1 MGPILEVH
9 ELTFRYAAR
18 PQPAIRDLSFALEEG
33 EMALMAGPSGC
44 GKSTLLRA
52 LNGLIPRSY
61 KGELRGTIRIGGH
74 DPRAWPMARL
84 SQQVGTLLQDPERQ
98 IVAADVLHDVA
109 FGLENLGW
117 PRTKILERVEE
128 VLHALGIAHLR
139 DRPTFQLSG
148 GEKQRVALAGV
159 LAMAPRILLLDEPLA
174 SLDPQSA
181 QEALAVF
188 RQLHQEGHTILLV
201 EHRVEDALQ
210 AGPRRVLYLEDGRLV
225 FDGDPES
232 FFERVDPTAV
242 KVPFRV
248 WLQRWSALTRRPT
261 PGVEI
266 PPASPTAP
274 PLVVFEDVSFGYGDG
289 PDVLRGIQAEI
300 RKGDSLAILGPNGAG
315 KTTLLKL
322 AMGLLKPRRG
332 RVWVGGKETRAQTVA
347 SIARTIG
354 YVFQS
359 PSHMLFAPTVW
370 EEVAFGPRNLG
381 RPPHQVEADVRWA
394 LEQVGLLDQAR
405 SSPWALSFGQQKR
418 VTIASVLSMRSR
430 ILVMDEPTAG
440 QDYQTCMRLMNAI
453 AELVFGTAQA
463 ADALVFITHDLDL
476 ALSFANRVW
485 VMADGQLIADG
496 PPETVLTDPEV
507 MRRGR
512 LVPTS
517 LLEANRRHLP
527 RTGCFM
533 RAERLCAWLQDVD
546 GAQGAI

>member
-1 MGPILEVH
+1 MASILEVRD
-9 ELTFRYAAR
+9 LTFRYAAR
-18 PQPAIRDLSFALEEG
+18 QQPAVRDISFSAEEG
-33 EMALMAGPSGC
+33 EMLLVAGPSGC

-61 KGELRGTIRIGGH
+61 KGELQGLIRIGGH
-74 DPRAWPMARL
+74 DPRAWPLARL

-117 PRTKILERVEE
+117 PRLRILERVEE

-148 GEKQRVALAGV
+148 GEKQRVALAGI

-181 QEALAVF
+181 QDALTLF
-188 RQLHQEGHTILLV
+188 RRLHQEGHTVLLV
-201 EHRVEDALQ
+201 EHRVEDAMK
-210 AGPRRVLYLEDGRLV
+210 AHPDRVLYLEEGRLT
-225 FDGDPES
+225 FDGDPEA

-242 KVPFRV
+242 KVPFPV
-248 WLQRWSALTRRPT
+248 WIQRWPAIRERQGP
-261 PGVEI
+261 PVEI
-266 PPASPTAP
+266 PPASPSAP
-274 PLVVFEDVSFGYGDG
+274 PLVVFEGVSFGYGDG
-289 PDVLRGIQAEI
+289 PDVVHGIHAEI

-332 RVWVGGKETRAQTVA
+332 RVWVGGKTTRDQTVA
-347 SIARTIG
+347 EVARTIG

-359 PSHMLFAPTVW
+359 PSQMLFAPTVW

-381 RPPHQVEADVRWA
+381 HPLEQIESDVRWA
-394 LEQVGLLDQAR
+394 LELVGLLDQAR
-405 SSPWALSFGQQKR
+405 VSPWALSFGQQKR

-440 QDYQTCMRLMNAI
+440 QDYQAYMRLMGSI
-453 AELVFGTAQA
+453 AGIAFGPAQA
-463 ADALVFITHDLDL
+463 VDALVFITHDLDL

-485 VMADGQLIADG
+485 VVADGRLIADG
-496 PPETVLTDPEV
+496 PPEAVFLNPEV

-517 LLEANRRHLP
+517 LLEANLQYLG
-527 RTGCFM
+527 RTGRFR
-533 RAERLCAWLQDVD
+533 RADQLAEFLHGSR
-546 GAQGAI
+546 

>member
-1 MGPILEVH
+1 MAPILEVRDF
-9 ELTFRYAAR
+9 TFRYAAR
-18 PQPAIRDLSFALEEG
+18 PQPAVQGISFSVEEG
-33 EMALMAGPSGC
+33 EMILVAGPSGC

-61 KGELRGTIRIGGH
+61 KGDLQGTIRIGGL
-74 DPRAWPMARL
+74 DPRTWPLARL

-117 PRTKILERVEE
+117 PRPRILERVDE
-128 VLHALGIAHLR
+128 VLNALGIAHLR

-181 QEALAVF
+181 LDALALF
-188 RQLHQEGHTILLV
+188 RQLHQEGHTVLLV
-201 EHRVEDALQ
+201 EHRVEDAMK
-210 AGPRRVLYLEDGRLV
+210 ARPGRVFYLEEGRLA
-225 FDGDPES
+225 FDGDPEA

-242 KVPFRV
+242 KVPFPV
-248 WLQRWSALTRRPT
+248 WLRRWPVVRERWEPT
-261 PGVEI
+261 VEI
-266 PPASPTAP
+266 PPPSPSAP

-289 PDVLRGIQAEI
+289 PDVLHGIQAEI

-315 KTTLLKL
+315 KTTLLKM

-332 RVWVGGKETRAQTVA
+332 RVWVGGKSTRDQTVA
-347 SIARTIG
+347 EIARTIG

-359 PSHMLFAPTVW
+359 PSQMLFAPTVW

-381 RPPHQVEADVRWA
+381 RPPDQIEADVRWA
-394 LEQVGLLDQAR
+394 LELVGLLDQAR

-418 VTIASVLSMRSR
+418 VAIASVLSMRSR

-440 QDYQTCMRLMNAI
+440 QDYRAYMRLMDAI
-453 AELVFGTAQA
+453 ARIAFGPAPA
-463 ADALVFITHDLDL
+463 VDALVFITHDLDL

-485 VMADGQLIADG
+485 VVADGRLIADG
-496 PPETVLTDPEV
+496 PPEVVLSDPEV

-517 LLEANRRHLP
+517 LLEANRQHLS
-527 RTGCFM
+527 RTGRFQ
-533 RAERLCAWLQDVD
+533 RAEQLAERLGESQ
-546 GAQGAI
+546 

>member
-1 MGPILEVH
+1 MAATLEVRD
-9 ELTFRYAAR
+9 LTFCYAAR
-18 PQPAIRDLSFALEEG
+18 PQPAVQAVSFSVEAG
-33 EMALMAGPSGC
+33 EMVLMAGPSGC
-44 GKSTLLRA
+44 GKSTLLRT

-61 KGELRGTIRIGGH
+61 KGELQGLIRIDGH
-74 DPRAWPMARL
+74 DPRTWPLAQL

-117 PRTKILERVEE
+117 PRSRILERVEE
-128 VLHALGIAHLR
+128 VMHALGIAHLR

-174 SLDPQSA
+174 SLDPQSV
-181 QEALAVF
+181 QDALALF
-188 RQLHQEGHTILLV
+188 RRLRQDGHTVVLV
-201 EHRVEDALQ
+201 EHRVEDALK
-210 AGPRRVLYLEDGRLV
+210 AGPDRVLYLEEGRLA
-225 FDGDPES
+225 FDGEPEA

-242 KVPFRV
+242 KVPFPV
-248 WLQRWSALTRRPT
+248 WLRRWPACSARRGPD
-261 PGVEI
+261 VEI
-266 PPASPTAP
+266 PPASPSAP

-289 PDVLRGIQAEI
+289 PDVVRGVQAEI

-332 RVWVGGKETRAQTVA
+332 RVWVGGKTTRDQTVA
-347 SIARTIG
+347 EIARTIG

-381 RPPHQVEADVRWA
+381 RSPDQVEADVRWA
-394 LEQVGLLDQAR
+394 LELVGLLDQAR

-440 QDYQTCMRLMNAI
+440 QDYRAYMRLMDAI
-453 AELVFGTAQA
+453 AAIAFGPSRAV
-463 ADALVFITHDLDL
+463 DALVFITHDLDL
-476 ALSFANRVW
+476 ALSFANRIW
-485 VMADGQLIADG
+485 VVADGRLIADG
-496 PPETVLTDPEV
+496 PPEVVLSDPEV
-507 MRRGR
+507 MRQGR

-517 LLEANRRHLP
+517 LLEANRQHRG
-527 RTGCFM
+527 RTGRFL
-533 RAERLCAWLQDVD
+533 RAERLVEFLL
-546 GAQGAI
+546 

>member
-1 MGPILEVH
+1 MC
-9 ELTFRYAAR
+9 
-18 PQPAIRDLSFALEEG
+18 IRDS
-33 EMALMAGPSGC
+33 
-44 GKSTLLRA
+44 
-52 LNGLIPRSY
+52 
-61 KGELRGTIRIGGH
+61 
-74 DPRAWPMARL
+74 
-84 SQQVGTLLQDPERQ
+84 
-98 IVAADVLHDVA
+98 DVA

-117 PRTKILERVEE
+117 PRAKILERVEE

-188 RQLHQEGHTILLV
+188 RQLHREGHTILLV

-248 WLQRWSALTRRPT
+248 WLQRWSTLKGRPT

-266 PPASPTAP
+266 PPASPNAP

-347 SIARTIG
+347 STPAPSAMCSRAPAICS
-354 YVFQS
+354 S
-359 PSHMLFAPTVW
+359 PPRCGRRWPSGPGTWAALPIRSKPTS
-370 EEVAFGPRNLG
+370 AGPWNRLG
-381 RPPHQVEADVRWA
+381 CWTRPAPPH
-394 LEQVGLLDQAR
+394 
-405 SSPWALSFGQQKR
+405 
-418 VTIASVLSMRSR
+418 
-430 ILVMDEPTAG
+430 
-440 QDYQTCMRLMNAI
+440 
-453 AELVFGTAQA
+453 
-463 ADALVFITHDLDL
+463 
-476 ALSFANRVW
+476 
-485 VMADGQLIADG
+485 G
-496 PPETVLTDPEV
+496 P
-507 MRRGR
+507 
-512 LVPTS
+512 
-517 LLEANRRHLP
+517 
-527 RTGCFM
+527 
-533 RAERLCAWLQDVD
+533 
-546 GAQGAI
+546 

>member
-1 MGPILEVH
+1 MAPILEVRD
-9 ELTFRYAAR
+9 LTFRYAAR
-18 PQPAIRDLSFALEEG
+18 PQPAVQGISFSVKEG
-33 EMALMAGPSGC
+33 EMILVAGPSGC

-61 KGELRGTIRIGGH
+61 KGDLQGMIRIGGL
-74 DPRAWPMARL
+74 DPHTWPLARL

-117 PRTKILERVEE
+117 PRHRILERVSEI
-128 VLHALGIAHLR
+128 LNALGIAHLR

-181 QEALAVF
+181 QDALALF
-188 RQLHQEGHTILLV
+188 RQLHREGHTVLLV
-201 EHRVEDALQ
+201 EHRVEDAMK
-210 AGPRRVLYLEDGRLV
+210 AHPNRVFYLEDGRLA
-225 FDGDPES
+225 FDGDPEA

-242 KVPFRV
+242 KVPFSV
-248 WLQRWSALTRRPT
+248 WLRRWPAVRERWGPA
-261 PGVEI
+261 VEI
-266 PPASPTAP
+266 PPASPSAP

-289 PDVLRGIQAEI
+289 PDVLHGIQAEI

-332 RVWVGGKETRAQTVA
+332 QVWVGGKSTRDQTVA
-347 SIARTIG
+347 EIARTIG

-359 PSHMLFAPTVW
+359 PSQMLFAPTVW

-381 RPPHQVEADVRWA
+381 RPPDRVEADVRWA
-394 LEQVGLLDQAR
+394 LGLVGLLDQAR

-440 QDYQTCMRLMNAI
+440 QDYRAYMRLMDAI
-453 AELVFGTAQA
+453 AHIAFGPAPA
-463 ADALVFITHDLDL
+463 VDALVFITHDLDL
-476 ALSFANRVW
+476 ALSFANRIW
-485 VMADGQLIADG
+485 VVTDGQLIADG
-496 PPETVLTDPEV
+496 PPEVVLSDPEV
-507 MRRGR
+507 MRQGR

-517 LLEANRRHLP
+517 LLEANRQHLN
-527 RTGCFM
+527 RTGRFQ
-533 RAERLCAWLQDVD
+533 RAERLVEFLINPHEHQRLH
-546 GAQGAI
+546 

>member
-1 MGPILEVH
+1 MGPILEVRD
-9 ELTFRYAAR
+9 LMFRYAAR
-18 PQPAIRDLSFALEEG
+18 PQPAIRDLSFALAEG

-61 KGELRGTIRIGGH
+61 KGELRGAIRIGGH
-74 DPRAWPMARL
+74 DPRTWPLARL

-117 PRTKILERVEE
+117 PRARILERVGE

-181 QEALAVF
+181 QEALSVF
-188 RQLHQEGHTILLV
+188 RQLHREGHTILMV

-210 AGPRRVLYLEDGRLV
+210 AGPERVLYLEDGRLI
-225 FDGDPES
+225 FDGDPET

-248 WLQRWSALTRRPT
+248 WLLRWPALAQRPAL
-261 PGVEI
+261 GEEI
-266 PPASPTAP
+266 PPASPVAP

-289 PDVLRGIQAEI
+289 PDVLQGIQAEI

-332 RVWVGGKETRAQTVA
+332 RVWVAGKETRAQTVA
-347 SIARTIG
+347 GIARTIG

-381 RPPHQVEADVRWA
+381 RSPHQIEADVRWA

-418 VTIASVLSMRSR
+418 VTIASVLSMHSR

-440 QDYQTCMRLMNAI
+440 QDYRTYMRLMDAV
-453 AELVFGTAQA
+453 AELVFGPARA

-476 ALSFANRVW
+476 ALSFANRIW
-485 VMADGQLIADG
+485 VIADGQLIADG
-496 PPETVLTDPEV
+496 PPEAVLRDPQV
-507 MRRGR
+507 MHRGR

-517 LLEANRRHLP
+517 LLETNCQYLP
-527 RTGCFM
+527 RTGRFM
-533 RAERLCAWLQDVD
+533 WAGRLCAWLQ
-546 GAQGAI
+546 GAH

>member
-1 MGPILEVH
+1 MAPILEVH
-9 ELTFRYAAR
+9 DFTFRYAAR
-18 PQPAIRDLSFALEEG
+18 PGPAVQGITFSVEEG
-33 EMALMAGPSGC
+33 EMLLIAGPSGC

-61 KGELRGTIRIGGH
+61 KGELQGAIRIGGM
-74 DPRAWPMARL
+74 DPRTWPLARL
-84 SQQVGTLLQDPERQ
+84 SQHVGTLLQDPERQ

-117 PRTKILERVEE
+117 PRARILERVDE

-148 GEKQRVALAGV
+148 GEKQRVALAGI

-181 QEALAVF
+181 QDALALF
-188 RQLHQEGHTILLV
+188 RQLHQEGHTVLLV
-201 EHRVEDALQ
+201 EHRVEDAMK
-210 AGPRRVLYLEDGRLV
+210 ARPNRVLYLEEGHLT
-225 FDGDPES
+225 FDGDPET
-232 FFERVDPTAV
+232 FFEHVDPAAV
-242 KVPFRV
+242 KVPFPV
-248 WLQRWSALTRRPT
+248 WLRRWPAVRERGKPAA
-261 PGVEI
+261 EI

-274 PLVVFEDVSFGYGDG
+274 PLVVFENVSFGYGEG
-289 PDVLRGIQAEI
+289 PDVVHEVHAEI

-322 AMGLLKPRRG
+322 AMGLLKPRKG
-332 RVWVGGKETRAQTVA
+332 RVWVGKKTTREQTVA
-347 SIARTIG
+347 EIARAIG

-359 PSHMLFAPTVW
+359 PSQMLFAPTVW

-381 RPPHQVEADVRWA
+381 YSPQQIETNVRWA
-394 LEQVGLLDQAR
+394 LELVGLLDQAR

-440 QDYQTCMRLMNAI
+440 QDYRAYMRLMDAI
-453 AELVFGTAQA
+453 AGIAFGPAQA
-463 ADALVFITHDLDL
+463 VDALVFITHDLDL

-485 VMADGQLIADG
+485 VVADGRLIADG
-496 PPETVLTDPEV
+496 PPEIVFSDPEV

-517 LLEANRRHLP
+517 LLEANRQYLP
-527 RTGCFM
+527 RTGRFQ
-533 RAERLCAWLQDVD
+533 RAERLAELLQ
-546 GAQGAI
+546 GSQPAPLA

>member
-9 ELTFRYAAR
+9 DFSFRYAAR
-18 PQPAIRDLSFALEEG
+18 PRPAVQGISFSVEEG
-33 EMALMAGPSGC
+33 EMVLIAGPSGC

-61 KGELRGTIRIGGH
+61 KGELQGVIRIGGL
-74 DPRAWPMARL
+74 DPRPWPLARL

-117 PRTKILERVEE
+117 PRAKIVERVDE

-181 QEALAVF
+181 QDALALF
-188 RQLHQEGHTILLV
+188 RRLHREGHTVLLV
-201 EHRVEDALQ
+201 EHRVEDTMQ
-210 AGPRRVLYLEDGRLV
+210 AHPNRVLYLEEGRLA
-225 FDGDPES
+225 FDGDPEA

-242 KVPFRV
+242 KVPFPV
-248 WLQRWSALTRRPT
+248 WLRRWSVVREDQKPA
-261 PGVEI
+261 VEI

-274 PLVVFEDVSFGYGDG
+274 PLVVFENVSFGYGDG
-289 PDVLRGIQAEI
+289 PDVVHEIHAEI

-332 RVWVGGKETRAQTVA
+332 RVWVGKKTTREQTVA
-347 SIARTIG
+347 EIARTIG

-359 PSHMLFAPTVW
+359 PSQMLFAPTVW

-381 RPPHQVEADVRWA
+381 HSPQQIETNVRWA
-394 LEQVGLLDQAR
+394 LELVGLLDQAR

-440 QDYQTCMRLMNAI
+440 QDYRTYMRLMDAI
-453 AELVFGTAQA
+453 AEIVFGPARA

-476 ALSFANRVW
+476 ALSFANRIW
-485 VMADGQLIADG
+485 VMAEGRLIADG
-496 PPETVLTDPEV
+496 PPEKVLSDPEG

-517 LLEANRRHLP
+517 LLEANLQHLP
-527 RTGCFM
+527 RTGRFM
-533 RAERLCAWLQDVD
+533 RAECLGAWLH
-546 GAQGAI
+546 GLG

>member
-1 MGPILEVH
+1 MAAILEVRD
-9 ELTFRYAAR
+9 LTFRYAAR
-18 PQPAIRDLSFALEEG
+18 PQPAVQGVSFSVEAG
-33 EMALMAGPSGC
+33 EMVLMAGPSGC
-44 GKSTLLRA
+44 GKSTLLRT

-61 KGELRGTIRIGGH
+61 KGELQGIIRMDGH
-74 DPRAWPMARL
+74 DPRAWPLARL

-117 PRTKILERVEE
+117 PRPRILERVEE
-128 VLHALGIAHLR
+128 VMHALGIAHLR
-139 DRPTFQLSG
+139 DRLTFQLSG

-159 LAMAPRILLLDEPLA
+159 LAMAPRILFLDEPLA

-181 QEALAVF
+181 QDALALF
-188 RQLHQEGHTILLV
+188 RRLRQDGHTMVLV
-201 EHRVEDALQ
+201 EHRVEDALK
-210 AGPRRVLYLEDGRLV
+210 AGPDRVLYLEEVRLA
-225 FDGDPES
+225 FDGELEA

-242 KVPFRV
+242 KVPFPV
-248 WLQRWSALTRRPT
+248 WLRRWPVCSARRGPD
-261 PGVEI
+261 VEI
-266 PPASPTAP
+266 PPASPSAP

-289 PDVLRGIQAEI
+289 PDVVRGVQAEI
-300 RKGDSLAILGPNGAG
+300 RQGDSLAILGPNGAG

-332 RVWVGGKETRAQTVA
+332 RVWVGGKTTRDQTVA
-347 SIARTIG
+347 GIARTIG

-381 RPPHQVEADVRWA
+381 RSPDQVEADVRWA
-394 LEQVGLLDQAR
+394 LELVGLLDQAR

-440 QDYQTCMRLMNAI
+440 QDYRAYMRLMDAI
-453 AELVFGTAQA
+453 AAIAFGPSRAV
-463 ADALVFITHDLDL
+463 DALVFITHDLDL
-476 ALSFANRVW
+476 ALSFANRIW
-485 VMADGQLIADG
+485 VVADGRLIADG
-496 PPETVLTDPEV
+496 PPEVVLSDPEV
-507 MRRGR
+507 MRQGR

-517 LLEANRRHLP
+517 LLEANRQHRGRMGRFL
-527 RTGCFM
+527 
-533 RAERLCAWLQDVD
+533 RAERLVESLM
-546 GAQGAI
+546 IS

>member
-1 MGPILEVH
+1 MPPILEVH
-9 ELTFRYAAR
+9 DFTFRYAAR
-18 PQPAIRDLSFALEEG
+18 PQPAMQGISFSVEEG
-33 EMALMAGPSGC
+33 EMVLVAGPSGC

-61 KGELRGTIRIGGH
+61 KGDLQGSIRIGGM
-74 DPRAWPMARL
+74 DPRTWPLARL

-117 PRTKILERVEE
+117 PRSRILERVDE
-128 VLHALGIAHLR
+128 VLHALEIFHLR

-181 QEALAVF
+181 QEALALF
-188 RQLHQEGHTILLV
+188 RQLHQEGHTVLLV
-201 EHRVEDALQ
+201 EHRVEDAVR
-210 AGPRRVLYLEDGRLV
+210 ARPDKALYLEEGRLAFV
-225 FDGDPES
+225 GDLEA

-242 KVPFRV
+242 KVPFPV
-248 WLQRWSALTRRPT
+248 WLRRWPGVRGRPM
-261 PGVEI
+261 PRVEI
-266 PPASPTAP
+266 PPASPSAP

-289 PDVLRGIQAEI
+289 PDVLHGIRAEI

-332 RVWVGGKETRAQTVA
+332 RVWVGGKTTREQTVA
-347 SIARTIG
+347 GIAHTIG

-359 PSHMLFAPTVW
+359 PSQMLFAPTVW

-381 RPPHQVEADVRWA
+381 HPPDQIEADVRWA
-394 LEQVGLLDQAR
+394 LELVGLLDQAQ

-440 QDYQTCMRLMNAI
+440 QDYRSYMRLMDAI
-453 AELVFGTAQA
+453 ARIAFGPAPA
-463 ADALVFITHDLDL
+463 VDALVFITHDLDL

-485 VMADGQLIADG
+485 VVADGRLIADG
-496 PPETVLTDPEV
+496 PPEEVFSDPET
-507 MRRGR
+507 MRQGR

-517 LLEANRRHLP
+517 LLEANRQHWRRIGRFL
-527 RTGCFM
+527 
-533 RAERLCAWLQDVD
+533 RAERLVEFLQ
-546 GAQGAI
+546 GTETAHRA

>member
-1 MGPILEVH
+1 MGPILEVR

-117 PRTKILERVEE
+117 PRAKILERVEE

-188 RQLHQEGHTILLV
+188 RQLHREGHTILLV

-476 ALSFANRVW
+476 ALSFANRIW

-496 PPETVLTDPEV
+496 PPEAVLSDPEV

-517 LLEANRRHLP
+517 LLEANRQYLP
-527 RTGCFM
+527 RTGRFM
-533 RAERLCAWLQDVD
+533 RAERLCAWLQGVGSDSL
-546 GAQGAI
+546 

>member
-117 PRTKILERVEE
+117 PRAKILERVEE

-188 RQLHQEGHTILLV
+188 RQLHREGHTILLV

-476 ALSFANRVW
+476 ALSFANRIW

-496 PPETVLTDPEV
+496 PPEAVLSDPEV

-517 LLEANRRHLP
+517 LLEANRQYLP
-527 RTGCFM
+527 RTGRFM
-533 RAERLCAWLQDVD
+533 RAERLCAWLQGVGSDSL
-546 GAQGAI
+546 

>member
-1 MGPILEVH
+1 MAPILEVRDF
-9 ELTFRYAAR
+9 TFRYAAR
-18 PQPAIRDLSFALEEG
+18 PQPAVRDLTFSIEENA
-33 EMALMAGPSGC
+33 MVLVAGPSGC

-61 KGELRGTIRIGGH
+61 KGELKGVIRIGGH
-74 DPRAWPMARL
+74 DPRTWPLARL
-84 SQQVGTLLQDPERQ
+84 SQHVGTLLQDPERQ

-117 PRTKILERVEE
+117 PRAKILDRVEE
-128 VLHALGIAHLR
+128 VLHALGISHLR

-181 QEALAVF
+181 QDALAIF
-188 RQLHQEGHTILLV
+188 RKLHREGHTILIV
-201 EHRVEDALQ
+201 EHRVEDAMK
-210 AGPRRVLYLEDGRLV
+210 AEPDRVLYLQEGRLA
-225 FDGDPES
+225 FEGDPEA
-232 FFERVDPTAV
+232 FFQVVDPTAV
-242 KVPFRV
+242 KVPFPV
-248 WLQRWSALTRRPT
+248 WLQRWPALPQS
-261 PGVEI
+261 PSPALEI

-289 PDVLRGIQAEI
+289 PEVLHGIRAEI

-332 RVWVGGKETRAQTVA
+332 RVWVGGKSTQEQTVA
-347 SIARTIG
+347 EIARTIG

-359 PSHMLFAPTVW
+359 PSQMLFAPTVW

-381 RPPHQVEADVRWA
+381 RPPQQVREDVRWA
-394 LEQVGLLDQAR
+394 LELVGLADQA
-405 SSPWALSFGQQKR
+405 SASPWALSFGQQKR

-440 QDYQTCMRLMNAI
+440 QDYRSYMRLMGAI
-453 AELVFGTAQA
+453 AEIAFGPARA
-463 ADALVFITHDLDL
+463 VDALVFITHDLDL
-476 ALSFANRVW
+476 ALSFANRIW
-485 VMADGQLIADG
+485 VIANGQLIADG
-496 PPETVLTDPEV
+496 PPEVVLSDPEV
-507 MRRGR
+507 MRQGR

-517 LLEANRRHLP
+517 LLEANWKYRERIG
-527 RTGCFM
+527 RFQ
-533 RAERLCAWLQDVD
+533 RAERLVEFLT
-546 GAQGAI
+546 GNSLK

>member
-1 MGPILEVH
+1 MAPILEVQD
-9 ELTFRYAAR
+9 LTFRYAAR
-18 PQPAIRDLSFALEEG
+18 PQPAVQGISFAVEEG
-33 EMALMAGPSGC
+33 EMVLIAGPSGC

-61 KGELRGTIRIGGH
+61 KGELHGAIRIGGV
-74 DPRAWPMARL
+74 DPRTWPLARL

-117 PRTKILERVEE
+117 PRARILERVDE

-181 QEALAVF
+181 QEALALF
-188 RQLHQEGHTILLV
+188 RRLHQEGHTVLLV
-201 EHRVEDALQ
+201 EHRVEDALK
-210 AGPRRVLYLEDGRLV
+210 AHPNRVFYLEAGRLA
-225 FDGDPES
+225 FAGDPEG

-242 KVPFRV
+242 KVPFPVWRRRWPEIRGRV
-248 WLQRWSALTRRPT
+248 QPPEA
-261 PGVEI
+261 I
-266 PPASPTAP
+266 PPASPAAP
-274 PLVVFEDVSFGYGDG
+274 PLVVWEDVSFGYGDG
-289 PDVLRGIQAEI
+289 PEVLRGIQAEI
-300 RKGDSLAILGPNGAG
+300 RQGDCLAILGPNGAG

-332 RVWVGGKETRAQTVA
+332 RVWVGGKTTREQTVA
-347 SIARTIG
+347 GIARTVG

-359 PSHMLFAPTVW
+359 PSQMLFAPTVW
-370 EEVAFGPRNLG
+370 EEVAFGPRNLN
-381 RPPHQVEADVRWA
+381 RPPAQIEADVRWA
-394 LEQVGLLDQAR
+394 LELVELLDQAR
-405 SSPWALSFGQQKR
+405 VSPWALSFGQQKR

-440 QDYQTCMRLMNAI
+440 QDYRTYMRLMGAI
-453 AELVFGTAQA
+453 AHIAFGPARA
-463 ADALVFITHDLDL
+463 VDALVFITHDLDL
-476 ALSFANRVW
+476 ALSFANRIW
-485 VMADGQLIADG
+485 VIADGQLIADG
-496 PPETVLTDPEV
+496 PPESVLTDPEV

-517 LLEANRRHLP
+517 LLEANRQHLP
-527 RTGCFM
+527 RTGRFM
-533 RAERLCAWLQDVD
+533 GAERLCAALD
-546 GAQGAI
+546 GAG

>member
-1 MGPILEVH
+1 MAPILEVH
-9 ELTFRYAAR
+9 DLTFRYAAR
-18 PQPAIRDLSFALEEG
+18 PRPAVQGITFSVEEG
-33 EMALMAGPSGC
+33 EMLLIAGPSGC

-61 KGELRGTIRIGGH
+61 RGELQGAIRIGGV
-74 DPRAWPMARL
+74 DPRTWPLARL

-117 PRTKILERVEE
+117 PRARILERVDE

-181 QEALAVF
+181 QDALALF
-188 RQLHQEGHTILLV
+188 RQLHQEGHTVLLV
-201 EHRVEDALQ
+201 EHRVEDAMK
-210 AGPRRVLYLEDGRLV
+210 ARPNRVLYLEEGRLA
-225 FDGDPES
+225 FDGDPEA

-242 KVPFRV
+242 KVPFPV
-248 WLQRWSALTRRPT
+248 WLRRWPAVRERGKPA
-261 PGVEI
+261 VEI
-266 PPASPTAP
+266 PPADPTAP
-274 PLVVFEDVSFGYGDG
+274 SLVVFENVSFGYGDG
-289 PDVLRGIQAEI
+289 PDVVREVHAEI
-300 RKGDSLAILGPNGAG
+300 RRGDSLAILGPNGAG

-332 RVWVGGKETRAQTVA
+332 RVWVGRKTTREQTVA
-347 SIARTIG
+347 EIAHIIG

-359 PSHMLFAPTVW
+359 PSQMLFAPTVW
-370 EEVAFGPRNLG
+370 DEVAFGPRNLG
-381 RPPHQVEADVRWA
+381 QSPEQIETHVRWA
-394 LEQVGLLDQAR
+394 LELVGLLDQAR

-440 QDYQTCMRLMNAI
+440 QDYRAYMQLMDAI
-453 AELVFGTAQA
+453 AEIAFGPTRAV
-463 ADALVFITHDLDL
+463 DALVFITHDLDL

-485 VMADGQLIADG
+485 VVADGRLIADG
-496 PPETVLTDPEV
+496 PPEIVFSDPEV

-517 LLEANRRHLP
+517 LLEANRQHWT
-527 RTGCFM
+527 RTGRFQ
-533 RAERLCAWLQDVD
+533 RAERLAELLQ
-546 GAQGAI
+546 GTPPAHPA

>member
-1 MGPILEVH
+1 MASILEVRN
-9 ELTFRYAAR
+9 LTFRYAAR
-18 PQPAIRDLSFALEEG
+18 RQPAVQDISFSAEEG
-33 EMALMAGPSGC
+33 EMLLVAGPSGC

-61 KGELRGTIRIGGH
+61 KGELHGLIRIGGH
-74 DPRAWPMARL
+74 DPRAWPLSRL

-117 PRTKILERVEE
+117 PRPRILERVEE

-181 QEALAVF
+181 QDALALF
-188 RQLHQEGHTILLV
+188 RRLHQEGHTILLV
-201 EHRVEDALQ
+201 EHRVEDAMK
-210 AGPRRVLYLEDGRLV
+210 AHPDRVLYLEEGRLT
-225 FDGDPES
+225 FDGDPEA

-242 KVPFRV
+242 KVPFPV
-248 WLQRWSALTRRPT
+248 WMQRWPVIRERQEP
-261 PGVEI
+261 PVEI
-266 PPASPTAP
+266 PPASPSAP
-274 PLVVFEDVSFGYGDG
+274 PLVVFEGVSFGYGDG
-289 PDVLRGIQAEI
+289 PDVVHEIHAEI

-332 RVWVGGKETRAQTVA
+332 RVWVGGKTTRDQTVA
-347 SIARTIG
+347 EVARTIG

-359 PSHMLFAPTVW
+359 PSQMLFAPTVW

-381 RPPHQVEADVRWA
+381 HPPEQIESDVRWA
-394 LEQVGLLDQAR
+394 LELVGLLDQAR
-405 SSPWALSFGQQKR
+405 VSPWALSFGQQKR

-440 QDYQTCMRLMNAI
+440 QDYRAYMQLMDSI
-453 AELVFGTAQA
+453 ARIAFGPAQA
-463 ADALVFITHDLDL
+463 VDAMVFITHDVDL

-485 VMADGQLIADG
+485 VVADGRLIADG
-496 PPETVLTDPEV
+496 PPEVVLLNPEV
-507 MRRGR
+507 MRQGR

-517 LLEANRRHLP
+517 LLEANWQYLG
-527 RTGCFM
+527 RTGRFR
-533 RAERLCAWLQDVD
+533 RADQLAEFLHGLR
-546 GAQGAI
+546 

>member
-33 EMALMAGPSGC
+33 EMALIAGPSGC

-117 PRTKILERVEE
+117 PRAKILERVEE

-188 RQLHQEGHTILLV
+188 RQLHREGHTILLV

-248 WLQRWSALTRRPT
+248 WLQRWSTLKGRPT

-266 PPASPTAP
+266 PPASPNAP

-476 ALSFANRVW
+476 ALSFANRIW

-496 PPETVLTDPEV
+496 PPEAVLSDPEV

-517 LLEANRRHLP
+517 LLEANRQHLP
-527 RTGCFM
+527 RTGRFM
-533 RAERLCAWLQDVD
+533 RADRLCAWLQGVD
-546 GAQGAI
+546 